1 MLISLNWLAVATKGM
16 QWSRIGGTN
25 YISQMQNTS
34 AQTHLF
40 ALHALQGHSN
50 QSLIFKGGLMNL
62 VGAAPQ
68 AITQGLELRY
78 VSIAAQ
84 AHTRLPVL

>member
-1 MLISLNWLAVATKGM
+1 M
-16 QWSRIGGTN
+16 QWSRIGTAIQH
-25 YISQMQNTS
+25 ISQIKNTS

-40 ALHALQGHSN
+40 AWHALQGHSN
-50 QSLIFKGGLMNL
+50 QALIFKGGLMNL